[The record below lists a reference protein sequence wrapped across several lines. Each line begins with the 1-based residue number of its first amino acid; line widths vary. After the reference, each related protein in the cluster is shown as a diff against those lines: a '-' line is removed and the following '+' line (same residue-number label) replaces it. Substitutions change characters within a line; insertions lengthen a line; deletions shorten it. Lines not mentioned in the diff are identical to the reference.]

1 MISPFLG
8 WLGLGR
14 TTFLLL
20 PLSCELSGESRTVCI
35 KQGAP
40 RSSESPL
47 FSDCST
53 ESLETFLGSW
63 PAVLTSS
70 CFLFLWLC
78 FKCLDVS
85 PSWRAFLPLRFSIF
99 FSAFTLSF
107 WSFSDQSNRQ
117 FWFRTDD
124 GKWNA
129 AFRQYHTNVFGWL
142 LTQPNSNSAFA
153 HKYNQLQFRN
163 ECFTKIYS
171 VDNFIT
177 QLATKLQ

>member
-78 FKCLDVS
+78 FECLDAS
-85 PSWRAFLPLRFSIF
+85 PCWRAFMSLRFSFF

-107 WSFSDQSNRQ
+107 WSLSYQSNRQ

-124 GKWNA
+124 RKWNA
-129 AFRQYHTNVFGWL
+129 AFRQYYYNVFGYL
-142 LTQPNSNSAFA
+142 
-153 HKYNQLQFRN
+153 HNQ
-163 ECFTKIYS
+163 TG
-171 VDNFIT
+171 
-177 QLATKLQ
+177 TKLSICT